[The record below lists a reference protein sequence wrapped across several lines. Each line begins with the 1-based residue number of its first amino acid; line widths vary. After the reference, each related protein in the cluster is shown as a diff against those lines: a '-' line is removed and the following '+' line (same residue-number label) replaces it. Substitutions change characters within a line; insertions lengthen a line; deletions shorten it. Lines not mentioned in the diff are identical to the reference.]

1 MHDPHGLMRFID
13 AQGPIYDQ
21 ALSELKAG
29 AKRSHWMWFVF
40 PQLRGLGHSATAQH
54 YGISGRDEALAYLQ
68 HPVLGT
74 RLEECLNALLAWS
87 ERSARQLLG
96 APDDLKL
103 RSCVTLFG
111 AVAADPALY
120 TQVLDA
126 FFAGEPDPLTLAH
139 LARHSA

>member
-1 MHDPHGLMRFID
+1 MHDPHNLTRFVD
-13 AQGPIYDQ
+13 AQQPIYDQ
-21 ALSELKAG
+21 ALSELRAG

-40 PQLRGLGHSATAQH
+40 PQLRSLGHSATAQH

-68 HPVLGT
+68 HPVLEP
-74 RLEECLNALLAWS
+74 RLEECLNTLLVWS
-87 ERSARQLLG
+87 ARSARQLLG

-120 TQVLDA
+120 TQVLEA
-126 FFAGEPDPLTLAH
+126 FFEGQADALTLAR
-139 LARHSA
+139 LGPRTA